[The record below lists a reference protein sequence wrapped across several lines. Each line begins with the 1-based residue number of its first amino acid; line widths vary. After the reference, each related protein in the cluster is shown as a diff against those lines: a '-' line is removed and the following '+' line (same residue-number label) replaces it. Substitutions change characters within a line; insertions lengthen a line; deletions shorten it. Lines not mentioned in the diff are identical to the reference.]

1 MSIVKLALVGA
12 GGYGQFYLRALTTK
26 AATYDV
32 QLVGIVDPTVTAPVM
47 VDGAPVAAPLYPTL
61 AACLAANAVDLVAIA
76 APIHYHKPYV
86 LEALAA
92 GAHVL
97 CEKPLCATIQD
108 ALELVAAQR
117 QAGRFVA
124 VGYQWSFAE
133 AIGRLKADIMAGRLG
148 QPLRFKAKVLWPRT
162 AAYYARN
169 NWAGQLQMTNGTWV
183 LDSPVS
189 NATAHYLHNLFYLL
203 GDQRTASAP
212 PQTVQAE
219 LYHANPIP
227 NCDTAAL
234 RFTTTAGVEIL
245 YYTSHALTENRGPQF
260 DLEFTDATVHYQTD
274 GGGRSLDGPITAHF
288 HHGARAGETVVY
300 GDPFADETNKIWQCA
315 DAVRTGAA
323 VACDVASAV
332 AHILAVNGMHEAA
345 PTIHPFPTA
354 LVRQQGDL
362 TYVEGLQAC
371 LDRCYAAN
379 KLPAELGDVTWAQ
392 PSATVDLRDYRH
404 FPAAHF
410 SLTTST
416 LTGRPQRS

>member
-1 MSIVKLALVGA
+1 MSTVKLALVGA
-12 GGYGQFYLRALTTK
+12 GGYGQFYLRALVAK
-26 AATYDV
+26 GASYEV
-32 QLVGIVDPTVTAPVM
+32 QLVGIVDPTVTAPVT

-61 AACLAANAVDLVAIA
+61 AACLAAHAVDLVAIA
-76 APIHYHKPYV
+76 APIHHHKPYV
-86 LEALAA
+86 LAALAA

-108 ALELVAAQR
+108 ALALVEAQR

-124 VGYQWSFAE
+124 VGYQWSFAD
-133 AIGRLKADIMAGRLG
+133 AIGALKADIMAGHLG
-148 QPLRFKAKVLWPRT
+148 QPVRFKAKVLWPRT

-169 NWAGQLQMTNGTWV
+169 NWAGQLQLANGTWV

-203 GDQRTASAP
+203 GEQRAASAY

-234 RFTTTAGVEIL
+234 RFTTAAGVEIL

-260 DLEFTDATVHYQTD
+260 ELEFTHATVHYQTD
-274 GGGRSLDGPITAHF
+274 GGGRSLYAPITAHF
-288 HHGARAGETVVY
+288 HRGPRQGETIVY

-332 AHILAVNGMHEAA
+332 AHVLAVNGMHEAA
-345 PTIHPFPTA
+345 PTIHPFPA
-354 LVRQQGDL
+354 ELVRQHGDL
-362 TYVEGLQAC
+362 TYVDGLQAA

-379 KLPAELGDVTWAQ
+379 KLPAELGDLPWAQ
-392 PSATVDLRDYRH
+392 PSVTVDLPNYRY
-404 FPAAHF
+404 FPRRAA
-410 SLTTST
+410 
-416 LTGRPQRS
+416 